1 MYSPTSGEAR
11 INGHSIS
18 RELNEARQSLGLC
31 PQHNMLF
38 GDLTAFEHLMIFAM
52 VGFSFE
58 FSFSSSELSAT
69 KTKTTH

>member
-69 KTKTTH
+69 KTKITH

>member
-58 FSFSSSELSAT
+58 FSSQVQSCQRLRQ
-69 KTKTTH
+69 K